1 VEKIM
6 LKSSFV
12 LSAALFSAALL
23 LIGSSAVAQRA
34 ASERP
39 VRACLADAKKNCA
52 NVDPGEGRIAG
63 CIKEHMKDLSAPC
76 QNLLSRAAAAKE
88 ACAADVKQKCADTR
102 RRRAKIACIKNAL
115 ADLSDA
121 CKSAISEVA
130 AGKR

>member
-1 VEKIM
+1 M

-12 LSAALFSAALL
+12 VSAALFSASLL
-23 LIGSSAVAQRA
+23 LIGSSAVAERA

-39 VRACLADAKKNCA
+39 LRACLADVKKNCA

-63 CIKEHMKDLSAPC
+63 CIKDHVKDLSAPC

-88 ACAADVKQKCADTR
+88 ACAADVKQKCSDAR
-102 RRRAKIACIKNAL
+102 GRRAKLSCVRNTL

-121 CKSAISEVA
+121 CKSAISELA